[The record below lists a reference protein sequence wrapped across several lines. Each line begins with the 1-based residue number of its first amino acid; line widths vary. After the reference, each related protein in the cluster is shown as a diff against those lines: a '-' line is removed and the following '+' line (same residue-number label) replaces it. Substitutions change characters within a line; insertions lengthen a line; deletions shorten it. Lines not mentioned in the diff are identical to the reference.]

1 MALASL
7 QVELT
12 EVLGKTRLPLRKLLR
27 MGRGAVIALDAS
39 EVDAVDIL
47 ANGLLIARGRVT
59 VERGAVEVIELVR
72 KVEVTRV
79 PGSHD
84 RGAVECRGRARR
96 RRGVSG
102 AARLVSRKPI
112 C

>member
-59 VERGAVEVIELVR
+59 VERGTIAVEVIELVR

-79 PGSHD
+79 PGSTIGG
-84 RGAVECRGRARR
+84 RLKVEAEPAAV
-96 RRGVSG
+96 
-102 AARLVSRKPI
+102 AA
-112 C
+112 